1 MEGRAL
7 IDLWVGRSVQQ
18 DNEDEGAGQGANGR
32 PSPWTDICV
41 LLLFLGLEGLVR
53 TNQGLVSTN
62 QGRCQVP
69 ACSVHTEPPALRYCC
84 YCCHYYEYLL
94 NF

>member
-7 IDLWVGRSVQQ
+7 TDLWVGRSVQQ

-32 PSPWTDICV
+32 PSPWADICV
-41 LLLFLGLEGLVR
+41 LLLFLGLEGLV
-53 TNQGLVSTN
+53 STN
-62 QGRCQVP
+62 QGQCQVP
-69 ACSVHTEPPALRYCC
+69 ACSVHTEPPALCYRC